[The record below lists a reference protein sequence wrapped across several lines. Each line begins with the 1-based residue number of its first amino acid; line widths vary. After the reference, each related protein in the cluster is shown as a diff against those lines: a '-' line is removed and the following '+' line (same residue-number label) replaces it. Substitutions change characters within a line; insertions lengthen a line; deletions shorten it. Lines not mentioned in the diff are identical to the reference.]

1 MKVCKYCGSESPDS
15 ATICSSCGA
24 NEFKHKCEN
33 CGTVFENGN
42 FCPKCGVKA
51 GAKAKK
57 CPRCG
62 AEYYSA
68 ACPDCGYTNSADNIT
83 VVYADAAPQ
92 PVKERKT
99 WLWVLGWIF
108 AFPVPLTILLVRNQ
122 KVNKWLKIGIIAVA
136 WIIYILIAFSGIG
149 SSNNF
154 EAANNNQGKSE
165 SAQQEINSSSGSNT
179 SSDHENMSSKEGA
192 IKNLVNGFNNA
203 SENKLEYVEDFV
215 VSDKDSGHYRTEFRL
230 NAYSNA
236 VGKSYEFEGQVVDI
250 VSTQSIS
257 GDVDIRIYTDGAT
270 LAQCEALVQYA
281 SKILD
286 STMSDKTITDTIA
299 YMEDKKEA
307 NGYYYGELGLLL
319 LVNDSKGY
327 NLMIKTD

>member
-1 MKVCKYCGSESPDS
+1 
-15 ATICSSCGA
+15 
-24 NEFKHKCEN
+24 
-33 CGTVFENGN
+33 
-42 FCPKCGVKA
+42 
-51 GAKAKK
+51 
-57 CPRCG
+57 
-62 AEYYSA
+62 
-68 ACPDCGYTNSADNIT
+68 
-83 VVYADAAPQ
+83 
-92 PVKERKT
+92 
-99 WLWVLGWIF
+99 
-108 AFPVPLTILLVRNQ
+108 
-122 KVNKWLKIGIIAVA
+122 
-136 WIIYILIAFSGIG
+136 
-149 SSNNF
+149 
-154 EAANNNQGKSE
+154 
-165 SAQQEINSSSGSNT
+165 
-179 SSDHENMSSKEGA
+179 MSSKEGA